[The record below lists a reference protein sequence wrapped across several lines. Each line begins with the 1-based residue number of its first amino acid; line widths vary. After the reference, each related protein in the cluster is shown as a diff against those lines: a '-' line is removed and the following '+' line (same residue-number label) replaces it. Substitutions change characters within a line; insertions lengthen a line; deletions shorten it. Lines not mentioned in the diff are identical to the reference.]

1 MVTDST
7 TEAPHQGGLP
17 RRVAF
22 IEATLACL
30 AEFGYHGTTVRRI
43 AARAGAAPGLLRH
56 YFPGKEALIAEA
68 YRTLSQR
75 ILGHLDEQTEAAGPD
90 PLASLEAF
98 ITASFQPPNLDPA
111 VLRAWM
117 GFWTLVFTDP
127 EVHAAHAEG
136 YRLYRARL
144 ARLIA
149 DALSASGQSPP
160 PDQVDGSAI
169 GISALLD
176 GLWLEWCLDPSS
188 FDPAEG
194 RAIALRMIAAALDL
208 PALASAA
215 PTGR

>member
-1 MVTDST
+1 MTGRT
-7 TEAPHQGGLP
+7 TEPRPSQGVV
-17 RRVAF
+17 RRAAF
-22 IEATLACL
+22 VEATLACL
-30 AEFGYHGTTVRRI
+30 SEFGYHGTTVRRI
-43 AARAGAAPGLLRH
+43 AARAGVAPGLLRH

-68 YRTLSQR
+68 YRALSGR
-75 ILGHLDEQTEAAGPD
+75 ILGHLDERTEAAGAA
-90 PLASLEAF
+90 PLARLEAF
-98 ITASFQPPNLDPA
+98 IAASFQPPNLDPA

-144 ARLIA
+144 SRLIA
-149 DALSASGQSPP
+149 DALSASGKSPP

-188 FDPAEG
+188 FGPEEG

-215 PTGR
+215 PNGR